1 MTPARDM
8 NALLAFWLDEVGPK
22 GWFDGTPAVDDA
34 IRDRWGALWQDARE
48 GRFTGWGDGGREA
61 LAFLILV
68 DQFPRNMFRGD
79 GRSFATDALARD
91 VARRAIARNAD
102 LQVAGFTRNF
112 FYLPFEH
119 SEALADQDWAV
130 DLIAERVDDPSGRHL
145 FHARVHRA
153 AIARFGRFPW
163 RNAALG
169 RPSTPDEQALL
180 DRGGYGALVKDMET
194 PPAADRKTRLA

>member
-1 MTPARDM
+1 MTSARDM

-22 GWFDGTPAVDDA
+22 GWFEVNPAVDTA
-34 IRDRWGALWQDARE
+34 IRDRWGALWQEARQ
-48 GRFTGWGDGGREA
+48 GQFTGWGDGPRET
-61 LAFLILV
+61 LAFLILL
-68 DQFPRNMFRGD
+68 DQFSRNMFRGD

-91 VARRAIARNAD
+91 VARRAVARNLD
-102 LQVAGFTRNF
+102 LEVAGDARSF

-130 DLIAERVDDPSGRHL
+130 DLIAARFDDPDGSQI
-145 FHARVHRA
+145 FHARAHRA

-180 DRGGYGALVKDMET
+180 DRGGYGAMVKDMET
-194 PPAADRKTRLA
+194 PPAAGSKTRLA